1 MAAQDKTGQDEA
13 VKSRTGKDQTVAI
26 VGGAIIGSSIAWFLR
41 EKGFD
46 GRIVVIERDRSYQ
59 HSSTALSAASIRS
72 QFGCAVNV
80 EMSLFGA
87 DFIRSL
93 TRRFGPGADIGFVE
107 RGYLFLGAPGSQ
119 EDRRAGAA
127 MQRAAGAEIAV
138 LSPSEVKSRHPWL
151 HVEDLAIATSG
162 IRNEGWFDAWS
173 LLSLMRRS
181 ARERGVD
188 YLEAHAEVFERH
200 DNRIV
205 GVRLQNGET
214 LACDRCVVAAGAA
227 SGALV
232 RGIGID
238 LPVSP
243 RKRTVFHV
251 KAPVEREG
259 FPMLFDTSGFWL
271 RPEGEGFICGI
282 APEAANDPDATG
294 DFEPDHAQL
303 EATLWP
309 ALAHRI
315 PAFEELRVLRAWAGH
330 YEVNALDHNA
340 VIGPHDE
347 IENLLFATGFS
358 GHGVQHAPATGRAV
372 AELIVDGGFTT
383 LDLTS
388 LGFPRIR
395 THTPLRES
403 IVY

>member
-1 MAAQDKTGQDEA
+1 MAGQDQ
-13 VKSRTGKDQTVAI
+13 TGNKQTVAI
-26 VGGAIIGSSIAWFLR
+26 IGGAIIGSSIAWFLR
-41 EKGFD
+41 KNGFA
-46 GRIVVIERDRSYQ
+46 GRIVVIERDPSYQ
-59 HSSTALSAASIRS
+59 HSSTALSAASIRT
-72 QFGCAVNV
+72 QFGCPVNV

-87 DFIRSL
+87 EFFRSL
-93 TRRFGPGADIGFVE
+93 TTRFGPDADIGFVE

-127 MQRAAGAEIAV
+127 MQRAVGADIAI
-138 LSPSEVKSRHPWL
+138 LSPSEAKARHPWL
-151 HVEDLAIATSG
+151 NVDDLAIATSG
-162 IRNEGWFDAWS
+162 VRNEGWFDAWS
-173 LLSLMRRS
+173 LLSLMRRA
-181 ARERGVD
+181 ARDCGVD
-188 YLEAHAEVFERH
+188 YLEAHAESLLRRGE
-200 DNRIV
+200 RIV

-214 LACDRCVVAAGAA
+214 LGCDCCVIAAGAA

-232 RGIGID
+232 RNIGID

-251 KAPVEREG
+251 KAPVEAAG

-271 RPEGEGFICGI
+271 RPEGAGFICGI
-282 APEAANDPDATG
+282 APAPADDPDATG

-303 EATLWP
+303 EDTLWP

-340 VIGPHDE
+340 VIGAHDE
-347 IENLLFATGFS
+347 VENLIFATGFS

-372 AELIVDGGFTT
+372 AELIVEGRFVT
-383 LDLTS
+383 LDLTP

-395 THTPLRES
+395 TGTPLRETV
-403 IVY
+403 VY

>member
-1 MAAQDKTGQDEA
+1 MAGQDQ
-13 VKSRTGKDQTVAI
+13 TGKEQTVAI
-26 VGGAIIGSSIAWFLR
+26 IGGAIIGSSIAWFLR

-46 GRIVVIERDRSYQ
+46 GRIVVIERDPSYQ
-59 HSSTALSAASIRS
+59 HSSTALSAASIRT

-87 DFIRSL
+87 AFFRSL
-93 TRRFGPGADIGFVE
+93 ESRFGPGADIGFVE

-127 MQRAAGAEIAV
+127 MQRAAGAEIAI
-138 LSPSEVKSRHPWL
+138 LSPSQAKGRHPWL
-151 HVEDLAIATSG
+151 NVEDLAIATSG

-173 LLSLMRRS
+173 LLSLMRRA
-181 ARERGVD
+181 ARECGVD
-188 YLEAHAEVFERH
+188 YLKAHAEGLERH
-200 DNRIV
+200 GERIV

-214 LACDRCVVAAGAA
+214 LACDCCVIAAGAA

-251 KAPVEREG
+251 KAPIEGEG

-282 APEAANDPDATG
+282 APTAADDPDATG

-303 EATLWP
+303 EDTLWP

-315 PAFEELRVLRAWAGH
+315 PAFEQLRVLRAWAGH

-347 IENLLFATGFS
+347 VENLLFATGFS

-372 AELIVDGGFTT
+372 AELIVDGRFTT
-383 LDLTS
+383 LDLTP
-388 LGFPRIR
+388 LGFQRIR
-395 THTPLRES
+395 TRTPLRETV
-403 IVY
+403 VY